1 MPSPFAGAAE
11 AAMFAFCSST
21 SPVVRSR
28 QGIESLS
35 LWRRRSLFLSPRR
48 TQGAPSLS
56 MASPIPS
63 ELLPALEALYAAPT
77 GVSSPGSSSS
87 DDAEQRR
94 RAAERWLVAFQASDA
109 AWQVRERVRSCCQRD
124 GVFIISLFYAS
135 WKWLKRRGER
145 RETARR
151 KKSRRRVRWTRTDD
165 ERGAPSSFLSPFS
178 NISPLRPP
186 GLARPPLPL
195 LLGPGARPRLRRADP
210 ALEVVRA

>member
-1 MPSPFAGAAE
+1 
-11 AAMFAFCSST
+11 MFAFCSSSM
-21 SPVVRSR
+21 SPLVRSR

-56 MASPIPS
+56 MASPIQS

-145 RETARR
+145 RCGTISYSSPWRYECLFLTFHRTYNSCPITTLR
-151 KKSRRRVRWTRTDD
+151 QNEPTSPDNNKSTW
-165 ERGAPSSFLSPFS
+165 
-178 NISPLRPP
+178 ISP
-186 GLARPPLPL
+186 
-195 LLGPGARPRLRRADP
+195 
-210 ALEVVRA
+210 

>member
-1 MPSPFAGAAE
+1 
-11 AAMFAFCSST
+11 MFAFCSSST
-21 SPVVRSR
+21 SPLVRSR

-56 MASPIPS
+56 MASPIQS